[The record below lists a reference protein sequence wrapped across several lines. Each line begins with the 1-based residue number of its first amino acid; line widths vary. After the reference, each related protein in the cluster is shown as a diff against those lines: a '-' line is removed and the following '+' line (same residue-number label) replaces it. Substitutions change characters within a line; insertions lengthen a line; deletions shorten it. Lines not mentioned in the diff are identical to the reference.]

1 LPQVRGVGVIG
12 GEGMPVGYE
21 KVAVVVALQAYPVV
35 EGAHVVAE
43 MQFAGGPHATQHAL
57 QLLTIR
63 VLIHCFDC
71 TEIL

>member
-1 LPQVRGVGVIG
+1 
-12 GEGMPVGYE
+12 MPVGYE
-21 KVAVVVALQAYPVV
+21 KVAVVVVLQADPVV
-35 EGAHVVAE
+35 KGTHVVAE